1 MFNGAAAHAI
11 AMTAFGEITCGPR
24 GGNGATLQSRVAS
37 NLICK
42 PLLAQV
48 FYFYFTPQLRNG
60 VVGAH

>member
-1 MFNGAAAHAI
+1 MFNGAAYAI
-11 AMTAFGEITCGPR
+11 AMTAFGETICGGR

-48 FYFYFTPQLRNG
+48 FYFYFTPPLPNG

>member
-1 MFNGAAAHAI
+1 
-11 AMTAFGEITCGPR
+11 MTAFGEITCGGR
-24 GGNGATLQSRVAS
+24 GGNGATLQSGVAS

-48 FYFYFTPQLRNG
+48 FYFYFTPQLRDG